1 MDFFSSDMGF
11 IVNRVLPEDPYTI
24 YSFVNPAYTALEE
37 IGSFEE
43 YCIGHYG
50 QEWIESIQEEIEA
63 GQIPVTERARPICD
77 EEFIKA
83 EDGYIYR
90 IEFSRKDQSHFFA
103 DAILVYQISVTS
115 RRGEMN
121 STRNFEQWYRLRNI
135 FEIKS
140 CQYSISEGEVSIYHK
155 EDANLG
161 LPMSKY
167 LVPVL
172 STDGIEEEAENLL
185 MQYYPEAMLELP
197 VDGELLAERM
207 GLQVVA
213 LPFPE
218 EDKVMGKAI
227 FKDTAIRLSTPEGER
242 IIRVGLGT
250 IVVNSKYKQN
260 RNQWN
265 TIIIHECCHFYE
277 HDLFIWGQTQ
287 YNEQLVGI
295 DCPITRGRYPSQGK
309 SPVFW
314 AERQARMM
322 TYRVKMN
329 KLVTRAKAE
338 EYRQQYWRAHPNGS
352 EEEQFER
359 TICRLATFFGVSRTA
374 ARNRLVEVGFPE
386 AQRVMNSVD
395 GKYIPPFNYPEGI
408 LQGNQTFLIGA
419 KDAVQLY
426 ARNEKFRELISSG
439 AYIYIEG
446 RFCINQPEYI
456 AIGED
461 GKPGFTE
468 FARQHTEACCLR
480 FDRDGKY
487 GTPNYS
493 WGELHLEDRVSFITN
508 GVVSPQCAAEPG
520 LCDPTQFT
528 ADVSWSV
535 KVRKEIS
542 GMDFGEA
549 LKTLMGIREISV
561 EEMEALSGISVSTI
575 KRLRA
580 GQEATAEQILAIS
593 VALQLPPGV
602 SGDLLRMC
610 GITLD
615 YNSTKNT
622 VYQLIMASMY
632 RAGFDQVNSFLV
644 AAGCKPLK
652 TAC

>member
-1 MDFFSSDMGF
+1 MEFFSSDMGF

-24 YSFVNPAYTALEE
+24 YSFVNPACTALEE

-50 QEWIESIQEEIEA
+50 QEWIESIQEEIEC
-63 GQIPVTERARPICD
+63 GQIPVTEKAHPICD

-103 DAILVYQISVTS
+103 DVILVYQISVSS
-115 RRGEMN
+115 RRGDMN

-135 FEIKS
+135 FEIES
-140 CQYSISEGEVSIYHK
+140 NLYSILECSVSIYHK
-155 EDANLG
+155 EDANPG

-172 STDGIEEEAENLL
+172 SADGIEEEAENLL

-207 GLQVVA
+207 GLQVIA
-213 LPFPE
+213 LPFSDE
-218 EDKVMGKAI
+218 EKIMGKAI
-227 FKDTAIRLSTPEGER
+227 FNDTDIRLNTTAGEKIVR
-242 IIRVGLGT
+242 IHPRT
-250 IVVNSKYKQN
+250 IVVNSKYKRY

-295 DCPITRGRYPSQGK
+295 DCPITRGRYPLQGK

-329 KLVTRAKAE
+329 KLVTRAMAE

-352 EEEQFER
+352 EEEQFQK
-359 TICRLATFFGVSRTA
+359 TIYRLATFFGVSRQA

-386 AQRVMNSVD
+386 AQGLMNSVD
-395 GKYIPPFNYPEGI
+395 GKYIHPFYYSEGV
-408 LQGNQTFLIGA
+408 LQGNQTFLIGV

-426 ARNEKFRELISSG
+426 ARSENFRELINSG

-456 AIGED
+456 VIGED
-461 GKPGFTE
+461 GKPRFTE
-468 FARQHTEACCLR
+468 YARQHTEVCCLR

-487 GTPNYS
+487 GNQNYS
-493 WGELHLEDRVSFITN
+493 WGELHLEYRTSFTTN
-508 GVVSPQCAAEPG
+508 GVWCPQCAAEPG
-520 LCDPTQFT
+520 LCDPTKFT
-528 ADVSWSV
+528 EDVSWSV
-535 KVRKEIS
+535 TVRKKIS
-542 GMDFGEA
+542 GMDFGDA
-549 LKTLMGIREISV
+549 LKTLMGIREMSV
-561 EEMEALSGISVSTI
+561 EEMEAVSGISVSTI

-602 SGDLLRMC
+602 SNDLLKVC
-610 GITLD
+610 GITLE

-632 RAGFDQVNSFLV
+632 RAGIDQVNSFLV

>member
-1 MDFFSSDMGF
+1 MEFFSSDMGF
-11 IVNRVLPEDPYTI
+11 IVNRVLPENPYTI
-24 YSFVNPAYTALEE
+24 YSFVNPACTALEE

-50 QEWIESIQEEIEA
+50 QEWIESIQEEIEC
-63 GQIPVTERARPICD
+63 GQIPVTEKAHPICD

-103 DAILVYQISVTS
+103 DVILVYQISVSS
-115 RRGEMN
+115 RRGDMN

-135 FEIKS
+135 FEIES
-140 CQYSISEGEVSIYHK
+140 NLYSILECSVSIYHK
-155 EDANLG
+155 EDANPG

-172 STDGIEEEAENLL
+172 SADGIEEEAENLL

-207 GLQVVA
+207 GLQVIA
-213 LPFPE
+213 LPFSDE
-218 EDKVMGKAI
+218 EKIMGKAI
-227 FKDTAIRLSTPEGER
+227 FNDTDIRLNTTAGEKIVR
-242 IIRVGLGT
+242 IHPRT
-250 IVVNSKYKQN
+250 IVVNSKYKQY

-295 DCPITRGRYPSQGK
+295 DCPITRGRYPLQGK

-329 KLVTRAKAE
+329 KPVTRAKAE
-338 EYRQQYWRAHPNGS
+338 EYRQQYWRVHPNGS
-352 EEEQFER
+352 EEEQFQK
-359 TICRLATFFGVSRTA
+359 TIYRLATFFGVSRPA

-386 AQRVMNSVD
+386 AQGLMNSVD
-395 GKYIPPFNYPEGI
+395 GKYIHPFYYSEGV
-408 LQGNQTFLIGA
+408 LQGNQTFLIGV

-426 ARNEKFRELISSG
+426 ARSENFRELINSG

-456 AIGED
+456 VIGED
-461 GKPGFTE
+461 GKPRFTE
-468 FARQHTEACCLR
+468 YARQHTEACCLR

-487 GTPNYS
+487 GNPNYS
-493 WGELHLEDRVSFITN
+493 WGELHLEYRTSFTTN
-508 GVVSPQCAAEPG
+508 GVWCPQCAAEPG
-520 LCDPTQFT
+520 LCDPTKFT
-528 ADVSWSV
+528 EDVSWSV
-535 KVRKEIS
+535 TVRKKIS
-542 GMDFGEA
+542 GMDFGDA
-549 LKTLMGIREISV
+549 LKTLMGIREMSV
-561 EEMEALSGISVSTI
+561 EEMEAVSGISVSTI

-602 SGDLLRMC
+602 SNDLLKVC
-610 GITLD
+610 GITLE

-632 RAGFDQVNSFLV
+632 RAGIDQVNSFLV